1 MNRAESGSRVARS
14 RTPASLS
21 LYDTILDR
29 LLQDLQDV
37 AAELRQLNQEEH
49 PIARE

>member
-14 RTPASLS
+14 RTPGSLS
-21 LYDTILDR
+21 LYDTVIDR

-49 PIARE
+49 PIVCE